1 MRGHQISR
9 RGVPWVRV
17 EERVEYRSAAPSPQ
31 LAPFIDGYVGYR
43 LSGFAPGLH
52 RGLPSRHMTFIVSIG
67 PSIDVAA
74 QTDPRQAAESYG
86 CVLSGLQAKAA
97 VISHTGYQE
106 GVAINLTPLGSRAL
120 FGMPARALWN
130 TSVEC
135 ADVAGPAGRE
145 LWERLQGL
153 RAWADRF
160 AACDAVLTR
169 IADREL
175 MVAPELRGAWQALVW
190 SGGTDPIGRLAAKV
204 GWSRQHLARRFR
216 DEFGFGP
223 KLASRV
229 VRFERARHMLQAT
242 LQPDRRSPPRDGV
255 GLRPTRTSVT
265 IAQVAAACGYYDQAH
280 LDRDFAELAGCTPTA
295 WLAEE
300 LPSFQDDAA
309 AAV

>member
-1 MRGHQISR
+1 
-9 RGVPWVRV
+9 VD
-17 EERVEYRSAAPSPQ
+17 ERVEYLSAAPSPQ
-31 LAPFIDGYVGYR
+31 LAPFVDGYIGYR

-67 PSIDVAA
+67 PSIEVVK
-74 QTDPRQAAESYG
+74 QTDPQQAGASYG
-86 CVLSGLQAKAA
+86 CVLGGLQASAA

-145 LWERLQGL
+145 LWERVQGL
-153 RAWADRF
+153 TAWADRF

-169 IADREL
+169 IADRDL
-175 MVAPELRGAWQALVW
+175 TVTPELRGVWQTLVRT
-190 SGGTDPIGRLAAKV
+190 GGTDPIGSLAATV

-223 KLASRV
+223 KLAARV
-229 VRFERARHMLQAT
+229 VRFERARHMLQSI
-242 LQPDRRSPPRDGV
+242 LQPDPHPPPRDGV
-255 GLRPTRTSVT
+255 GLRPTESFVT

-300 LPSFQDDAA
+300 LPSFQDDV
-309 AAV
+309 AVAV

>member
-1 MRGHQISR
+1 M
-9 RGVPWVRV
+9 
-17 EERVEYRSAAPSPQ
+17 EERVEYLCAAPSPQ
-31 LAPFIDGYVGYR
+31 LAAFVDGYVGYR
-43 LSGFAPGLH
+43 LGGFAPGLH

-67 PSIDVAA
+67 PSIDVVT
-74 QTDPRQAAESYG
+74 QTDPRQAGASYG
-86 CVLSGLQAKAA
+86 CVLGGMQASAA

-106 GVAINLTPLGSRAL
+106 GVAVNLTPLGSRAL
-120 FGMPARALWN
+120 FGIPARALWN

-135 ADVAGPAGRE
+135 TDVAGPAGRE
-145 LWERLQGL
+145 LWERLQGPA
-153 RAWADRF
+153 AWADRF

-169 IADREL
+169 IADRDL
-175 MVAPELRGAWQALVW
+175 TVAPELRGAWQTLVR
-190 SGGTDPIGRLAAKV
+190 SGGTDPIGNLAAAV

-223 KLASRV
+223 KLAARV

-242 LQPDRRSPPRDGV
+242 LQPDPHPPPRDGV
-255 GLRPTRTSVT
+255 GLRPTESFVT

-280 LDRDFAELAGCTPTA
+280 LDRDFADLAGCTPTA

-309 AAV
+309 VAV

>member
-1 MRGHQISR
+1 
-9 RGVPWVRV
+9 V
-17 EERVEYRSAAPSPQ
+17 EERVEYLSAAPSPQ
-31 LAPFIDGYVGYR
+31 LAPFVDGYIGYR

-67 PSIDVAA
+67 PSIDVVT
-74 QTDPRQAAESYG
+74 QTDPRQAGASYG
-86 CVLSGLQAKAA
+86 CVLGGLQASAA

-106 GVAINLTPLGSRAL
+106 GVAIDLTPLGSRAL

-153 RAWADRF
+153 TAWADRF

-169 IADREL
+169 IADRDL
-175 MVAPELRGAWQALVW
+175 TVAPELRGVWQTLVRT
-190 SGGTDPIGRLAAKV
+190 GGTDPIGNLAATV

-223 KLASRV
+223 KLAARV
-229 VRFERARHMLQAT
+229 VRFERARHMLQSV
-242 LQPDRRSPPRDGV
+242 LQPDPHPPPRDGV
-255 GLRPTRTSVT
+255 GLRPTESFVT

-280 LDRDFAELAGCTPTA
+280 LDRDFADLAGCTPTA

-300 LPSFQDDAA
+300 LPSFQDDV
-309 AAV
+309 AVAV